1 MLPRRAYP
9 AREHFLFVILS
20 RKIQIVFLLHNH
32 QFILAGAQT
41 DLLGVL
47 GADPPVGDGG
57 GIGEVIAAAAEAGGL
72 QVVVQLAAGDV
83 QISGNGNN
91 VDSNAPQTGD
101 NTNILP
107 YAVMAAAAL
116 AAAGYAIARR
126 KKVR

>member
-1 MLPRRAYP
+1 M
-9 AREHFLFVILS
+9 
-20 RKIQIVFLLHNH
+20 K
-32 QFILAGAQT
+32 T
-41 DLLGVL
+41 DS
-47 GADPPVGDGG
+47 
-57 GIGEVIAAAAEAGGL
+57 
-72 QVVVQLAAGDV
+72 DV

-116 AAAGYAIARR
+116 AAGYAIARR